1 MSGAA
6 APRIPHDRGRQPAP
20 PGRHRRRRPPWG
32 PGGRRRRG
40 GRTAPYRHTNSKGQT
55 YSLHGKEVTLPNGRL
70 RRISSYSFAPA
81 PESGEALEAR
91 AGPLTPRVREVAA
104 LVAGG
109 LSNRAVARELVI
121 TEATAERHLG
131 TVYARLGLAS
141 RAQLAVRA
149 LEHGLAPH
157 APRQP
162 A

>member
-1 MSGAA
+1 
-6 APRIPHDRGRQPAP
+6 
-20 PGRHRRRRPPWG
+20 
-32 PGGRRRRG
+32 
-40 GRTAPYRHTNSKGQT
+40 
-55 YSLHGKEVTLPNGRL
+55 
-70 RRISSYSFAPA
+70 
-81 PESGEALEAR
+81 LEAR

-109 LSNRAVARELVI
+109 LSNRAVARALAI

-149 LEHGLAPH
+149 LEHGLGPH